1 MSTSKVEYILSLKD
15 LFSQQIKNATKDTE
29 NLNKAVNNTSS
40 SFGGLATIA
49 AGAFSVYQLTNFSRS
64 VVDVGASF
72 ESAEMGLK
80 TFLKTNEAAHSA
92 FLRIQKDAAT
102 TPFDF
107 ATLLQANRSLISTG
121 LSADN
126 ARDDVLNLG
135 DAIAA
140 SGGGNDELQRMAAN
154 LMQIKNIG
162 KANAVDIKQFG
173 LAGINIY
180 QLLAD
185 ATGKNVNEVKEMEVS
200 YDLLSFALRKG
211 ASETGMYF
219 NGAANA
225 ANTTA
230 GRISNLKDNFDAF
243 KNTLFLELKPAIN
256 AIVLGLQNMMTKFV
270 GGIAF
275 VKEHKAAIMGL
286 SVALGSLYLA
296 YNANNI
302 ISSIAATK
310 TALMTAGTLTY
321 TIATIA
327 AEFAT
332 GGFTAGMLALNIA
345 MTANPIGLVVA
356 AIGLLVAGII
366 YAYNKF
372 EGFRNVMN
380 GVWEVIKGV
389 GLAIFDYLVMPLKM
403 AVDAVKLLWHA
414 MTGQWGEMKK
424 DLKSMGETIVAPFK
438 DIGKG
443 ISNAKA
449 AYNAKDSK
457 KKTTADV
464 AKDKPKLGKQGG
476 AAPAMT
482 PTAGTTKSEA
492 SKVSQPQATQIH
504 INIGK
509 LVETQNIKI
518 ENATKDFAEK
528 LHNAVAEVLLNVVND
543 TNRIATQ

>member
-15 LFSQQIKNATKDTE
+15 LFTQQIKNALKQTE
-29 NLNKAVNNTSS
+29 NLNNAVNNTNS
-40 SFGGLATIA
+40 SFGGLAKVA
-49 AGAFSVYQLTNFSRS
+49 AGAFSIYQVANFARS

-72 ESAEMGLK
+72 ESAEVGLK

-107 ATLLQANRSLISTG
+107 STLLQANRSLISTG
-121 LSADN
+121 LSADE
-126 ARDDVLNLG
+126 ARNDVLNLG

-154 LMQIKNIG
+154 LMQIKNVG

-230 GRISNLKDNFDAF
+230 GKISNLTDQFDMF
-243 KNTLFLELKPAIN
+243 KNNLFLQLKPAISSIIERVSSLMIKIQDWVKTN
-256 AIVLGLQNMMTKFV
+256 KGLIYTVKIFIKDIYTGLQPAMQIV
-270 GGIAF
+270 GYAFLKLLSLAKGIMYYW
-275 VKEHKAAIMGL
+275 HK
-286 SVALGSLYLA
+286 LGSFGKV
-296 YNANNI
+296 I
-302 ISSIAATK
+302 ISSV
-310 TALMTAGTLTY
+310 
-321 TIATIA
+321 ATIA
-327 AEFAT
+327 VGIWAWNK
-332 GGFTAGMLALNIA
+332 ALIA
-345 MTANPIGLVVA
+345 LKAAQVA
-356 AIGLLVAGII
+356 YNFVLAIGAALSGNWAGLAAAGII
-366 YAYNKF
+366 
-372 EGFRNVMN
+372 
-380 GVWEVIKGV
+380 
-389 GLAIFDYLVMPLKM
+389 
-403 AVDAVKLLWHA
+403 
-414 MTGQWGEMKK
+414 
-424 DLKSMGETIVAPFK
+424 
-438 DIGKG
+438 
-443 ISNAKA
+443 A
-449 AYNAKDSK
+449 AAGATMFLTSKQKEYNAEKSKEPESK
-457 KKTTADV
+457 KKSLYEINKEKVLKNAEKV
-464 AKDKPKLGKQGG
+464 RKNAEKFNLGKK
-476 AAPAMT
+476 
-482 PTAGTTKSEA
+482 PTDLTNTKTESTKSEA
-492 SKVSQPQATQIH
+492 SKVNQPQATQIH

>member
-1 MSTSKVEYILSLKD
+1 
-15 LFSQQIKNATKDTE
+15 
-29 NLNKAVNNTSS
+29 
-40 SFGGLATIA
+40 
-49 AGAFSVYQLTNFSRS
+49 
-64 VVDVGASF
+64 
-72 ESAEMGLK
+72 
-80 TFLKTNEAAHSA
+80 
-92 FLRIQKDAAT
+92 
-102 TPFDF
+102 
-107 ATLLQANRSLISTG
+107 
-121 LSADN
+121 
-126 ARDDVLNLG
+126 
-135 DAIAA
+135 
-140 SGGGNDELQRMAAN
+140 
-154 LMQIKNIG
+154 
-162 KANAVDIKQFG
+162 
-173 LAGINIY
+173 
-180 QLLAD
+180 
-185 ATGKNVNEVKEMEVS
+185 
-200 YDLLSFALRKG
+200 
-211 ASETGMYF
+211 MYF

-243 KNTLFLELKPAIN
+243 KNTLFLELKPTIN

-270 GGIAF
+270 GLVGF
-275 VKEHKAAIMGL
+275 VKKYKAEILGVTFL
-286 SVALGSLYLA
+286 LGSLYVSFKMQSIIKSI
-296 YNANNI
+296 NI
-302 ISSIAATK
+302 AK
-310 TALMTAGTLTY
+310 TALMTAGTLSY
-321 TIATIA
+321 TVATIA

-332 GGFTAGMLALNIA
+332 GGFTAGLLALKIA
-345 MTANPIGLVVA
+345 LSSNPFGLVVA
-356 AIGLLVAGII
+356 IVGVVVSAIIWAAV
-366 YAYNKF
+366 KF
-372 EGFRNVMN
+372 EGFRKVLS
-380 GVWEVIKGV
+380 GTWEVIKGV
-389 GLAIFDYLVMPLKM
+389 GMAIFDYLVMPLKM

-424 DLKSMGETIVAPFK
+424 DLKSMGEAIVAPFK
-438 DIGKG
+438 DVGQG
-443 ISNAKA
+443 IANAKA

>member
-29 NLNKAVNNTSS
+29 NLNKAVNNTNS
-40 SFGGLATIA
+40 SFSGLATVA
-49 AGAFSVYQLTNFSRS
+49 AGAFSVYQLTNFARS
-64 VVDVGASF
+64 VMDVGSSF

-92 FLRIQKDAAT
+92 FLNIQKDAAT

-107 ATLLQANRSLISTG
+107 QSLLQANNALISTG
-121 LSADN
+121 MKAESA
-126 ARDDVLNLG
+126 REDVLALANAVAG
-135 DAIAA
+135 
-140 SGGGNDELQRMAAN
+140 SGKGSEELSRMAAN
-154 LMQIKNIG
+154 LQQIKNLG
-162 KANAVDIKQFG
+162 KANAIDIKQFG
-173 LAGINIY
+173 IAGINIY
-180 QLLAD
+180 GILAD
-185 ATGKNVNEVKEMEVS
+185 AMGKNVEDVKGMEVS
-200 YDLLSFALRKG
+200 YDMLTFALKKAAQQG
-211 ASETGMYF
+211 GLYF
-219 NGAANA
+219 NALQNA
-225 ANTTA
+225 SNTTA
-230 GRISNLKDNFDAF
+230 GRMSNLKDKFDMF
-243 KNTLFLELKPAIN
+243 KNTLFLELKPAVSSI
-256 AIVLGLQNMMTKFV
+256 ISGLSTLMNKIV

-296 YNANNI
+296 YNAQNI

-310 TALMTAGTLTY
+310 TALMTAGTLSY
-321 TIATIA
+321 TVATIA

-332 GGFTAGMLALNIA
+332 GGFTAGLLALKIA
-345 MTANPIGLVVA
+345 LSSNPFGLVVA
-356 AIGLLVAGII
+356 IVGVVVSAIIWAAV
-366 YAYNKF
+366 KF
-372 EGFRNVMN
+372 DGFRKVLN
-380 GVWEVIKGV
+380 GTWEVIKGV
-389 GLAIFDYLVMPLKM
+389 GMAIFDYLVMPLKM

-424 DLKSMGETIVAPFK
+424 DLKSMGEAIVAPFK
-438 DIGKG
+438 DIGQG
-443 ISNAKA
+443 IANAKA

-476 AAPAMT
+476 AAPVMT

>member
-1 MSTSKVEYILSLKD
+1 
-15 LFSQQIKNATKDTE
+15 
-29 NLNKAVNNTSS
+29 
-40 SFGGLATIA
+40 
-49 AGAFSVYQLTNFSRS
+49 
-64 VVDVGASF
+64 
-72 ESAEMGLK
+72 
-80 TFLKTNEAAHSA
+80 
-92 FLRIQKDAAT
+92 
-102 TPFDF
+102 
-107 ATLLQANRSLISTG
+107 
-121 LSADN
+121 
-126 ARDDVLNLG
+126 
-135 DAIAA
+135 
-140 SGGGNDELQRMAAN
+140 
-154 LMQIKNIG
+154 
-162 KANAVDIKQFG
+162 
-173 LAGINIY
+173 
-180 QLLAD
+180 
-185 ATGKNVNEVKEMEVS
+185 
-200 YDLLSFALRKG
+200 
-211 ASETGMYF
+211 
-219 NGAANA
+219 
-225 ANTTA
+225 
-230 GRISNLKDNFDAF
+230 
-243 KNTLFLELKPAIN
+243 
-256 AIVLGLQNMMTKFV
+256 
-270 GGIAF
+270 
-275 VKEHKAAIMGL
+275 
-286 SVALGSLYLA
+286 
-296 YNANNI
+296 
-302 ISSIAATK
+302 
-310 TALMTAGTLTY
+310 
-321 TIATIA
+321 
-327 AEFAT
+327 
-332 GGFTAGMLALNIA
+332 MLALNIA
-345 MTANPIGLVVA
+345 MSANPIGLVVA

-438 DIGKG
+438 DIGQG
-443 ISNAKA
+443 IANAKA

>member
-1 MSTSKVEYILSLKD
+1 M
-15 LFSQQIKNATKDTE
+15 
-29 NLNKAVNNTSS
+29 
-40 SFGGLATIA
+40 
-49 AGAFSVYQLTNFSRS
+49 
-64 VVDVGASF
+64 
-72 ESAEMGLK
+72 
-80 TFLKTNEAAHSA
+80 
-92 FLRIQKDAAT
+92 
-102 TPFDF
+102 
-107 ATLLQANRSLISTG
+107 
-121 LSADN
+121 
-126 ARDDVLNLG
+126 
-135 DAIAA
+135 
-140 SGGGNDELQRMAAN
+140 
-154 LMQIKNIG
+154 
-162 KANAVDIKQFG
+162 
-173 LAGINIY
+173 
-180 QLLAD
+180 
-185 ATGKNVNEVKEMEVS
+185 
-200 YDLLSFALRKG
+200 
-211 ASETGMYF
+211 
-219 NGAANA
+219 
-225 ANTTA
+225 
-230 GRISNLKDNFDAF
+230 F
-243 KNTLFLELKPAIN
+243 KNTLFLELKPAIKQV
-256 AIVLGLQNMMTKFV
+256 ISGLSTLMNKIV

-275 VKEHKAAIMGL
+275 VKKHKAEIMGL
-286 SVALGSLYLA
+286 SFALGSLYLA

-302 ISSIAATK
+302 ISGIVAFK
-310 TALMTAGTLTY
+310 TSLMTAGTLTY

-332 GGFTAGMLALNIA
+332 GGFANGMLALNIA
-345 MTANPIGLVVA
+345 LSSNPIGLVVA
-356 AIGLLVAGII
+356 VIGLLVAGII

-403 AVDAVKLLWHA
+403 AVNAVKLLWHA

-424 DLKSMGETIVAPFK
+424 DLKSMGEAIVAPFK
-438 DIGKG
+438 DVGQG
-443 ISNAKA
+443 IANAKA

-476 AAPAMT
+476 AAPAMA

-492 SKVSQPQATQIH
+492 SKVNQPQATQIH